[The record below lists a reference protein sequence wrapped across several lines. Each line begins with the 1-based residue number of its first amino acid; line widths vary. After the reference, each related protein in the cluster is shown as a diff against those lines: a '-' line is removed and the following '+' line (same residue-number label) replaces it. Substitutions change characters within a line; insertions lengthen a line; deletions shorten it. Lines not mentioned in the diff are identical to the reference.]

1 MAKILLEHYDLLGT
15 PLKVNDLVVYNYYN
29 RQLTV
34 GRILNLTP
42 KMIMVGRVGSRMTRR
57 ICPAETVKIDGEA
70 VTMYVLK
77 NES

>member
-1 MAKILLEHYDLLGT
+1 LAKIPLEHYDLLGT

-29 RQLTV
+29 RQLSV
-34 GRILNLTP
+34 GRILKFTT
-42 KMIMVGRVGSRMTRR
+42 KMITICRVGSSMSRR
-57 ICPAETVKIDGEA
+57 VCPAETLKIDGEA

>member
-1 MAKILLEHYDLLGT
+1 LARIPLEHYDLLGT

-29 RQLTV
+29 RQLSV
-34 GRILNLTP
+34 GRILKFTT
-42 KMIMVGRVGSRMTRR
+42 KMITICRVGGGEKRLA
-57 ICPAETVKIDGEA
+57 CPAETLKIDGEA